1 MKTTMTAKDYIMK
14 RMGELNAQKDIIDA
28 KLDELRIVLEGIE
41 REEAD
46 EIAANK
52 AAMERQAPF

>member
-1 MKTTMTAKDYIMK
+1 MKTTMTAKDYILK

-41 REEAD
+41 REEVD
-46 EIAANK
+46 K
-52 AAMERQAPF
+52 VAMGRQAPF